1 MEDLSITLKNI
12 DLTGITISDEMV
24 KVAEEDSELD
34 KALLEY
40 CCNNTKDTKDHVI
53 EEYWDTVQARLGLLQ
68 KCGIN
73 AHEIMQGYYKHLV
86 KLKDR
91 PRVKGE

>member
-1 MEDLSITLKNI
+1 MKDISITLKNI
-12 DLTGITISDEMV
+12 NLTGISISDEMV

-53 EEYWDTVQARLGLLQ
+53 EEYWDTAQARLGLLQ

-73 AHEIMQGYYKHLV
+73 AQEVMQGYSKHLV
-86 KLKDR
+86 KLEDR